1 MENRFG
7 VKDLF
12 LLILIVA
19 LIVLVVLGMFQYDR
33 QWKVLQETR
42 DKLNEQTGELAFI
55 RQRLQAGGSGG
66 ISIGA
71 GDPNSDMDIHVR
83 EAHTQPD
90 FSPGG
95 VVIDVSPVVPQKL
108 TPLLDG
114 DLYGMRMQGYVLDT
128 LCERDERTLEWRPRL
143 AKTWTVS
150 PDGKVVEFNL
160 RPNVVFSNGDPL
172 TSDDVKFT
180 LEMTLNEKI
189 ECPALRSTIDKLDHV
204 ETDGP
209 LKVKFVFKEPFYASF
224 ESAALTQVISRKF
237 YSKYSPE
244 EFNTSAGLL
253 LGSGPYRLV
262 DPTGWKPEPGKPVE
276 LVRNERY
283 WGEPPG
289 MDKLIWRVIDE
300 PSSQLISLRNGEVN
314 TFYDMMNPNQFEE
327 VKKDP
332 SLAPRMNV
340 FSLPVANAGYFWI
353 GWNETRDGKD
363 THFHDKRVRKALTM
377 LIDRE
382 AIVRTIYKG
391 YGDVISG
398 PFSPS
403 SPQADSSI
411 KPLPFD
417 PAAAEKLLAEA
428 GFHRE
433 GGTMIGPDGKPFR
446 FQVMHGSK
454 REVGIRIGKFTQDAL
469 ARVGISC
476 EPVPTEWANMEQKL
490 KERTFDAVI
499 MGWGGGSIES
509 DPYQMFSTVA
519 MKGIGNNYVQ
529 YSNPEVDKA
538 IEAARSEIDESKR
551 MKLWNRV
558 HQILAEDQPYT
569 FLFADKQLSAIN
581 NEIKGLT
588 ATKLGVN
595 QKVEWYV
602 PKGSS
607 LRKSAR

>member
-12 LLILIVA
+12 LFLLIIT

-33 QWKVLQETR
+33 QWTILQETR
-42 DKLNEQTGELAFI
+42 DKLNEQTSELAFI
-55 RQRLQAGGSGG
+55 RQRLQAGGTGG
-66 ISIGA
+66 ISVGA
-71 GDPNSDMDIHVR
+71 GDPNSDMDVRVR
-83 EAHTQPD
+83 EAHAQPD

-95 VVIDVSPVVPQKL
+95 VVIDTSPVVPQKL

-114 DLYGMRMQGYVLDT
+114 DLYGMRMQSYVLDT

-143 AKTWTVS
+143 AKTWSVS
-150 PDGKVVEFNL
+150 PDGKVIEFNL

-172 TSDDVKFT
+172 TADDVKFT
-180 LEMTLNEKI
+180 LEMTMNEKI
-189 ECPALRSTIDKLDHV
+189 EAPALRSTIDKLDHV
-204 ETDGP
+204 ETEGP
-209 LKVKFVFKEPFYASF
+209 LKVKFIFKEPFYASF
-224 ESAALTQVISRKF
+224 ESAALTQVISRNF

-244 EFNTSAGLL
+244 AFNTSAGLL
-253 LGSGPYRLV
+253 LGSGPYRLP
-262 DPTGWKPEPGKPVE
+262 DPTSWKPEPGRPIE

-289 MDKLIWRVIDE
+289 VDKLIWRVIDE
-300 PSSQLISLRNGEVN
+300 PSSQLISLRNGETN
-314 TFYDMMNPNQFEE
+314 AFYDMMNPNQFEE
-327 VKKDP
+327 VKRDP
-332 SLAPRMNV
+332 SLSARMQV
-340 FSLPVANAGYFWI
+340 FALPVANAGYFFI
-353 GWNETRDGKD
+353 GWNEARDGKP
-363 THFHDKRVRKALTM
+363 TPFADKRVRRAMTM

-391 YGDVISG
+391 YADVISG
-398 PFSPS
+398 PFGPASAQSDP
-403 SPQADSSI
+403 AI

-417 PAAAEKLLAEA
+417 PAAAEKLLNEA

-433 GGTMIGPDGKPFR
+433 AGTMVGPDGKPFR

-454 REVGIRIGKFTQDAL
+454 REIGIRIGKFTQDAL

-490 KERTFDAVI
+490 KERQFDAVI
-499 MGWGGGSIES
+499 MGWGGGAVEG
-509 DPYQMFSTVA
+509 DPQQIFSSAA

-538 IEAARSEIDESKR
+538 IDTARTEMDEAKR

-558 HQILAEDQPYT
+558 HQILHEDQPYT

-581 NEIKGLT
+581 SGIKGLA

-595 QKVEWYV
+595 QKLEWYV
-602 PKGSS
+602 PKNSS
-607 LRKSAR
+607 LRKAAR